1 MVQSV
6 HYHFSQCFK
15 FPALKA
21 YEWCTNYDPQDHAL
35 MRVNAKREILRVSDS
50 TIVLTD
56 VYHDEKQGIRKQ
68 KLVCLHPNQLTWTS
82 THLTGPNKYSQFLY
96 QIVPENKRA
105 SRLDFTGLQIQYTSK
120 KELNRKEIELLAEK
134 LRSEDSAVWRLLAT
148 EMEREF
154 GEKMF

>member
-1 MVQSV
+1 MAQPIQ
-6 HYHFSQCFK
+6 YHFSQCFK
-15 FPALKA
+15 VPALKA

-56 VYHDEKQGIRKQ
+56 VYYDKKQGIEKQ
-68 KLVCLHPNQLTWTS
+68 KLVCLYPNQLTWTN

-96 QIVPENKRA
+96 QIVPENERVC
-105 SRLDFTGLQIQYTSK
+105 RLDFTGLQIQLISK
-120 KELNRKEIELLAEK
+120 KRLNRKEIELLAEK
-134 LRSEDSAVWRLLAT
+134 LRSEDSAIWRLLAT

-154 GEKMF
+154 REKIF

>member
-1 MVQSV
+1 MAQPIQ
-6 HYHFSQCFK
+6 YHFSQCFNV
-15 FPALKA
+15 PALKA

-56 VYHDEKQGIRKQ
+56 VYYDKKQGIEKQ
-68 KLVCLHPNQLTWTS
+68 KLVCLYPNQLTWTS

-96 QIVPENKRA
+96 QIVPENKRVC
-105 SRLDFTGLQIQYTSK
+105 RLDFTGLQIQLICK
-120 KELNRKEIELLAEK
+120 KRFNRKGIELLAEK

-154 GEKMF
+154 REKIF